1 MDMQR
6 GLRVNFSAPHF
17 PGLTTV
23 SQSMRFLLAT
33 AMLGLTAVVLATGD
47 TPSQEEKTQSRASAG
62 PQSPELVQTGRTLGP
77 LSPDGVS
84 YSTVTVP
91 EPVWASVLAA
101 CAVIVLRRG
110 R

>member
-1 MDMQR
+1 
-6 GLRVNFSAPHF
+6 
-17 PGLTTV
+17 
-23 SQSMRFLLAT
+23 MRFLLVT
-33 AMLGLTAVVLATGD
+33 AMLGFTAVVLATGD
-47 TPSQEEKTQSRASAG
+47 APSQEEKQQPRSGATGS
-62 PQSPELVQTGRTLGP
+62 SPDLVHTGGTLGP
-77 LSPDGVS
+77 LSPDGVN